1 MGIHSLKR
9 ILMNRLLGGIV
20 LIWSFA
26 IISCQKADLK
36 RNNNTCNVA
45 EPTEEL
51 AWLKA
56 EIDEYRQD
64 EYTYYVM
71 ATYKRKTVFYN
82 GNCNPAVNYASSVRN
97 CSGELI
103 GYRNDLGD
111 EFTNETVIY
120 KHENSKCNFQ

>member
-1 MGIHSLKR
+1 
-9 ILMNRLLGGIV
+9 MNNIFAGIV
-20 LIWSFA
+20 LLLSFVVV
-26 IISCQKADLK
+26 SCQKADLK
-36 RNNNTCNVA
+36 REKNTCNVV

-56 EIDEYRQD
+56 EIDESRQD

-103 GYRNDLGD
+103 GYRNELAE

-120 KHENSKCNFQ
+120 QHENSMCSFQ